1 MLGRL
6 LRIGTCLT
14 LGFLAA
20 VPTHAQESSWGLHA
34 FANGGWSFPIRNIG
48 KNAVELEQLSAL
60 QTVAS
65 VEDSPVI
72 GGGVELVF
80 PDRTMSIRGQLRTT
94 VGATARGLLGL
105 CESGQLALPGVGL
118 CAVEERADARIVDG
132 DVELILTPGEAEQ
145 RIRLLFMLGL
155 GVRSYDFDSDLS
167 ECDVYSGEEYEVCLK
182 SREIFEN
189 PSVNP
194 LLTFGAGLEA
204 RFDPVSAFLRLS
216 TVTSL
221 YSGGVGL
228 VDGGRQLDL
237 VLTAGLGVSVR

>member
-6 LRIGTCLT
+6 VRIGTCLT
-14 LGFLAA
+14 LGLLAA
-20 VPTHAQESSWGLHA
+20 VPAHAQESSWGLHP
-34 FANGGWSFPIRNIG
+34 FANGGWSFPLRNLG
-48 KNAVELEQLSAL
+48 KNSVELQQLSAL

-72 GGGVELVF
+72 AGGVDVVF
-80 PDRTMSIRGQLRTT
+80 PDRTMRIRGQLRTT

-105 CESGQLALPGVGL
+105 CESGQLAQPGVGL
-118 CAVEERADARIVDG
+118 CAVEERVDARVIDG
-132 DVELILTPGEAEQ
+132 DVELILTPGEAEK
-145 RIRLLFMLGL
+145 RISPMFWLGL

-167 ECDVYSGEEYEVCLK
+167 ECDVYSDEEYEVCLK

-194 LLTFGAGLEA
+194 LLTFGAGLQA
-204 RFDPVSAFLRLS
+204 RLDPVSAFLRLS
-216 TVTSL
+216 AVTSF

-237 VLTAGLGVSVR
+237 VLTAGLGVRVW